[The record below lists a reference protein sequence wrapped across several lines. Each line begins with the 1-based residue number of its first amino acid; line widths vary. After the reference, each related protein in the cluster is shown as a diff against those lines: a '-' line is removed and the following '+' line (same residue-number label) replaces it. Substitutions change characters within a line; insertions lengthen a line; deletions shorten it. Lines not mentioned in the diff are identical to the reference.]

1 MAEKFDPYYKWL
13 GIPPKDQPPHHYRLL
28 GIELFEPDRDVID
41 AAANR
46 LMGYLK
52 ELAAGDDASHS
63 QKLLNEI
70 SRARL
75 CLLNKEKKAAYDQEL
90 RKKLKSEE
98 DRLNPTSPEAPP
110 PPQVAPSLHPPAAE
124 PPAFMVPPKVA
135 EPPRIEIGAIAAQL
149 DTRNKPPPLK
159 SRGVPAAGIR
169 ENQNRTDEHPVG
181 DQAEPPL
188 ESRHSKK
195 RWLPVAAIGLT
206 AIGITAVMIAV
217 LALSPSSDAPR
228 AHVPRINNA
237 IKESGPRPVLVLV
250 LTEEERKEITEFLL
264 DDQPQPLPPG
274 AELTLEPGR
283 HRLILRRTGYE
294 EVFDSIT
301 LVRGVHREYRPRWRR
316 EVASMAPPPPGAASA
331 VRSEPLP
338 KVALESVP
346 ESPEAAKTAEMP
358 PETAVEMPASATAPS
373 VAETPQPPLETPE
386 PLPSSPISMD
396 AESRAT
402 ALNGFTSGFGQL
414 VAHWPFDA
422 DTGDRTGRRHDGITI
437 GEANYVEGRADRA
450 LQFVPG
456 LWFEVGAPLFS
467 EGSEFATCLWL
478 NLSSLP
484 AGDGKLISGVKT
496 VIFVRGGSPCVEI
509 NGHKPLPG
517 PNTDE
522 STGGFRGVDLAASL
536 NSWVHLGMTYSA
548 RLRQLH
554 FYLNG
559 EHRGCQHYP
568 EAAPATWERTIITG
582 VSATLDDLR
591 VFDYRLG
598 HADFKAIFDGNFQP
612 PPAPPRLPDGKLVRE
627 TWYDIAPATS
637 RDEIAT
643 TLGKKPDQT
652 NTIEESLSTLAPVGT
667 GDCLDRIQGFLY
679 PPENGDYSLELE
691 GSGQATLYLQRSE
704 PAADTLQ
711 EILATQPGQTAASP
725 RTAFQAGKPC
735 YFEILHFYKTDSAG
749 TLRLGWRP
757 PGSPDRLE
765 AIPAAHFGSFGGV
778 P

>member
-28 GIELFEPDRDVID
+28 GIELFETDRDVID

-75 CLLNKEKKAAYDQEL
+75 CLLNKDKKAAYDREL

-98 DRLNPTSPEAPP
+98 ERLNPTSTEALP
-110 PPQVAPSLHPPAAE
+110 PPQIPQTPHPPAVE
-124 PPAFMVPPKVA
+124 PPAFLVPPKVT

-149 DTRNKPPPLK
+149 DTRTKPPPLK
-159 SRGVPAAGIR
+159 SRGGPASLVR
-169 ENQNRTDEHPVG
+169 ENQDRADEHLDG
-181 DQAEPPL
+181 DQAEPPVQ
-188 ESRHSKK
+188 SRHSRKT
-195 RWLPVAAIGLT
+195 WLYIASVGLPV
-206 AIGITAVMIAV
+206 IGITIVMIAV
-217 LALSPSSDAPR
+217 LALSPSRDDPR
-228 AHVPRINNA
+228 AQGPRIKNSP
-237 IKESGPRPVLVLV
+237 KESGPRPVLVLV

-264 DDQPQPLPPG
+264 DDQQQPLPPG
-274 AELTLEPGR
+274 SELTLEPGR

-294 EVFDSIT
+294 EIFDSIT

-316 EVASMAPPPPGAASA
+316 EVASIVPPPPVAAPA
-331 VRSEPLP
+331 VTSEPAP
-338 KVALESVP
+338 DVTREPVP
-346 ESPEAAKTAEMP
+346 ESPEELKTAEMP
-358 PETAVEMPASATAPS
+358 AEAAVEMPASATAPS
-373 VAETPQPPLETPE
+373 IAEAPQPPLQTPE
-386 PLPSSPISMD
+386 PLPNSPTAD
-396 AESRAT
+396 AASHAA
-402 ALNGFTSGFGQL
+402 ALNGFTRGFGRL

-422 DTGDRTGRRHDGITI
+422 DTGDRTGLRHDGIAI
-437 GEANYVEGRADRA
+437 GEANYVEGRAGRA
-450 LQFVPG
+450 LQFVPE

-467 EGSEFATCLWL
+467 EGSEFSTCLWL

-484 AGDGKLISGVKT
+484 AGDGKLISGVNT
-496 VIFVRGGSPCVEI
+496 VIFVRGGYPCVEI

-522 STGGFRGVDLAASL
+522 STGGFRGVDLTASL
-536 NSWVHLGMTYSA
+536 NSWVHLGVTYSA
-548 RLRQLH
+548 RLRLLH
-554 FYLNG
+554 FYVNG
-559 EHRGCQHYP
+559 EHRGCQQYP
-568 EAAPATWERTIITG
+568 EATPATWAHTIIKG
-582 VSATLDDLR
+582 VSGMLDDLR

-612 PPAPPRLPDGKLVRE
+612 TPAPPRLPDGKLVRE

-667 GDCLDRIQGFLY
+667 GNCLDRIQGFLY
-679 PPENGDYSLELE
+679 PPENGDYTLVLE
-691 GSGQATLYLQRSE
+691 GSGQATLYLQRSG
-704 PAADTLQ
+704 PAEDTLQ
-711 EILATQPGQTAASP
+711 EILATQSGQTATSP
-725 RTAFQAGKPC
+725 RTVFQSGKPC
-735 YFEILHFYKTDSAG
+735 YFEILHFYKADTAG
-749 TLRLGWRP
+749 TFRLGWRL
-757 PGSPDRLE
+757 PGSSDRLDT
-765 AIPAAHFGSFGGV
+765 IPATQFGSYGGV